1 MLYASCSLFW
11 KGKQVNTSKKLRSLL
26 KGNDSIVVPGIH
38 DPMSAKIFQDAGF
51 PALFTGGFS
60 LSASTLGVPDIGL
73 LTMSENI
80 ERVRRVINAIN
91 VPLISDMDTGYG
103 SPINVIRTVEECV
116 NVGVAGIILED
127 QAWPKKCGHMEGK
140 SVISNEEH
148 VEKIKAAVHAR
159 GDSDLV
165 IIARTDSRA
174 THSLE
179 EAIQRGKNL
188 EASGADVI
196 FIEAPQTEEEIR
208 MIGQE
213 IKAPM
218 LINLIEGG
226 KTPNLPISDLES
238 LGFKIILYPLT
249 SIFATAYSMQKLAR
263 YVNSKKTT
271 MGYDEI
277 LNFSEFEDVVDLQKY
292 KDLDSRFLS

>member
-1 MLYASCSLFW
+1 MS
-11 KGKQVNTSKKLRSLL
+11 TSKKLRTLL
-26 KGNDSIVVPGIH
+26 KDNKSIVVPGVH

-51 PALFTGGFS
+51 PVLFTGGFS

-80 ERVRRVINAIN
+80 ERVRRVTNTIN
-91 VPLISDMDTGYG
+91 VPLIADMDTGYG
-103 SPINVIRTVEECV
+103 SPLNVIRTVQECV

-127 QAWPKKCGHMEGK
+127 QSWPKKCGHMEGK

-159 GDSDLV
+159 GDSELV

-179 EAIQRGKNL
+179 EAIRRGKNL
-188 EASGADVI
+188 EESGADVI

-208 MIGQE
+208 TIGKE
-213 IKAPM
+213 IKLPM

-226 KTPNLPISDLES
+226 KTPNLPISDLEE

-249 SIFATAYSMQKLAR
+249 SIFATAYSMQKLATHVR
-263 YVNSKKTT
+263 SKKTT
-271 MGYDEI
+271 GGYNKI
-277 LNFSEFEDVVDLQKY
+277 LTFKEFENVVDLQKY
-292 KDLDSRFLS
+292 KDLDSKFSS

>member
-1 MLYASCSLFW
+1 MS
-11 KGKQVNTSKKLRSLL
+11 TSKKLRTLL
-26 KGNDSIVVPGIH
+26 KDNKSIVVPGVH

-51 PALFTGGFS
+51 PVLFTGGFS

-80 ERVRRVINAIN
+80 ERVRRVTNTINI
-91 VPLISDMDTGYG
+91 PLIADMDTGYG
-103 SPINVIRTVEECV
+103 SSLNVIRTVQECV

-127 QAWPKKCGHMEGK
+127 QSWPKKCGHMEGK

-159 GDSDLV
+159 GDSELV

-179 EAIQRGKNL
+179 EAIRRGKNL
-188 EASGADVI
+188 EESGADVI

-208 MIGQE
+208 TIGKE
-213 IKAPM
+213 IKLPM

-226 KTPNLPISDLES
+226 KTPNLPISDLEE
-238 LGFKIILYPLT
+238 LGFRLILYPLT
-249 SIFATAYSMQKLAR
+249 SIFATAYSMQKLASHVR
-263 YVNSKKTT
+263 SEKTT
-271 MGYDEI
+271 RGYDEI
-277 LNFSEFEDVVDLQKY
+277 LTFSEFENVVDLQKY
-292 KDLDSRFLS
+292 KDLDSKFLS

>member
-1 MLYASCSLFW
+1 MS
-11 KGKQVNTSKKLRSLL
+11 TSKKLRTLL
-26 KGNDSIVVPGIH
+26 KDNKSIVVPGVH

-51 PALFTGGFS
+51 PVLFTGGFS

-80 ERVRRVINAIN
+80 ERVKRVTNTINI
-91 VPLISDMDTGYG
+91 PLIADMDTGYG
-103 SPINVIRTVEECV
+103 SPLNVIRTVQECV

-127 QAWPKKCGHMEGK
+127 QSWPKKCGHMEGK

-159 GDSDLV
+159 GDSELV

-174 THSLE
+174 THNLE
-179 EAIQRGKNL
+179 EAIRRGKNL
-188 EASGADVI
+188 EESGADVI

-208 MIGQE
+208 TIGKE
-213 IKAPM
+213 IKLPM

-226 KTPNLPISDLES
+226 KTPNLPISDLEE
-238 LGFKIILYPLT
+238 LGFRLILYPLT
-249 SIFATAYSMQKLAR
+249 SIFATAYSMQKLASHVR
-263 YVNSKKTT
+263 SEKTT
-271 MGYDEI
+271 RGYDEI
-277 LNFSEFEDVVDLQKY
+277 LTFSEFENVVDLQKY
-292 KDLDSRFLS
+292 KDLDSKFLS

>member
-1 MLYASCSLFW
+1 MS
-11 KGKQVNTSKKLRSLL
+11 TSKKLRTLL
-26 KGNDSIVVPGIH
+26 KDNKSIVVPGVH

-51 PALFTGGFS
+51 PVLFTGGFS

-80 ERVRRVINAIN
+80 ERVRRVTNAIN
-91 VPLISDMDTGYG
+91 VPLIADMDTGYG
-103 SPINVIRTVEECV
+103 SPLNVIRTVQECV

-127 QAWPKKCGHMEGK
+127 QSWPKKCGHMEGK

-159 GDSDLV
+159 GDSELV

-179 EAIQRGKNL
+179 EAIRRGKNL
-188 EASGADVI
+188 EESGADVI
-196 FIEAPQTEEEIR
+196 FIEAPQTEDEIR
-208 MIGQE
+208 TIGKE
-213 IKAPM
+213 IKLPM

-226 KTPNLPISDLES
+226 KTPNLPISDLEE
-238 LGFKIILYPLT
+238 LGFRLILYPLT
-249 SIFATAYSMQKLAR
+249 SIFATAYSMQKLASHVR
-263 YVNSKKTT
+263 SEKTT
-271 MGYDEI
+271 RGYDEI
-277 LNFSEFEDVVDLQKY
+277 LTFSEFENVVDLQKY
-292 KDLDSRFLS
+292 KDLDSKFLS